1 MVEKSLEYY
10 LGLAYPVQVYSKPG
24 GSGYAAEFPDLPG
37 CVAFAD
43 SLGELLDMI
52 EDAKRTWIET
62 SLRAGLPVPEPASA
76 GSAEPASA
84 SPRPEPP
91 GLRSGRRLGPNARP
105 EGSAK
110 PVFSGDATSN
120 GAITVHSLR
129 SLYLK
134 LLEQARGDGVD
145 LSQFIR
151 VALADTVGYRRT
163 SG

>member
-1 MVEKSLEYY
+1 MAENNLDYY
-10 LGLAYPVQVYSKPG
+10 LGLAYPVQIYSKPG
-24 GSGYAAEFPDLPG
+24 GSGYAAEITDLPG
-37 CVAFAD
+37 CITFAD
-43 SLGELLDMI
+43 TLGELWDMI

-62 SLRAGLPVPEPASA
+62 SLRAGLPIP
-76 GSAEPASA
+76 EPASA
-84 SPRPEPP
+84 SPRPARP
-91 GLRSGRRLGPNARP
+91 GRAREARP
-105 EGSAK
+105 EGSAE
-110 PVFSGDATSN
+110 PTLASSAEPAFSGDGASN

-134 LLEQARGDGVD
+134 LLEQARGEGVD